1 MIGTTLAHYEI
12 LEKLGEG
19 GMGVVYKARDPRL
32 NRFVALK
39 VLPDSLARDEGRR
52 ARLLREARAASAL
65 SHPHIVVVHDIA
77 HDNDHHFIVMEYLD
91 GRSLSDLI
99 PQEGLPLH
107 QALPYASDIAEAL
120 AAAHGVGVVH
130 RDLKPGNVLISAAG
144 RVKVLDFGLAKQLVE
159 DPKDDAAPTRS
170 RALTGPG
177 LVMGTLSYMSPEQST
192 GDDMDARSD
201 IFSFGTLLYE
211 MLTGR
216 LPFQGKHA
224 AVVLHEIL
232 YTTPLPPSQLA
243 PGIPPALDALVA
255 AVLEKKAD
263 DRPESMER
271 VVEALRSIRA
281 QEVTAPLTPALAPRA
296 VAGPRSAARRRPRT
310 ASGPPRRGTER
321 SSLAVLPFTSL
332 TSDPEDAHMAAGI
345 ASEIIGALSGVP
357 DLKVASRVASFQF
370 HQATPDLK
378 KVARALDIRYVL
390 TGSLRRSGN
399 RLRVIVELTDAVP
412 GTQLWSK
419 TFDREVVDLFAMP
432 EEMAHAIVAA
442 TGGEIIRAATDHTSR
457 SHPGSLD
464 AWGLLHRAYAVW
476 DRGFSQEGVDEAL
489 QLLRR
494 AIVVDPQYAGA
505 HAALGTYLIQRVV
518 NACTDQ
524 PEAEKEEALAAAE
537 RAVDLSPN
545 DPTVLEYAGVIWHDT
560 GRHEKAVAA
569 ERRCVKIAPF
579 NLVAWGY
586 LAFALGWAG
595 DAAGVEEA
603 QRILDRLID
612 NTPEHPSLPY
622 WLWFKSGAC
631 ARQDLFA
638 ESAQAA
644 RHSLE
649 LNPGYILARAP
660 YANALGMLGR
670 HDEAREAWSTAQAAN
685 PAFTPAFYRGLAR
698 EIMVREDRA
707 EKHFGGL
714 RAAGLL
720 PPED

>member
-1 MIGTTLAHYEI
+1 MIGNTLAHYEI

-39 VLPDSLARDEGRR
+39 VLPAALARDEGRR

-65 SHPHIVVVHDIA
+65 SHPHIVVVHDLA
-77 HDNDHHFIVMEYLD
+77 HDNDQHFIVMEYLE

-99 PQEGLPLH
+99 PGEGLPLH
-107 QALPYASDIAEAL
+107 EALPYATDIAEAL

-159 DPKDDAAPTRS
+159 DPSDEDAPTRS

-177 LVMGTLSYMSPEQST
+177 LVMGTLSYMSPEQAS
-192 GDDMDARSD
+192 GEAVDARSD
-201 IFSFGTLLYE
+201 IFSFGTVLYE

-232 YTTPLPPSQLA
+232 YTTPLPPSHLA
-243 PGIPPALDALVA
+243 PAIPAALDALVA
-255 AVLEKKAD
+255 AVLEKKPG

-271 VVEALRSIRA
+271 VAEALRSIRA
-281 QEVTAPLTPALAPRA
+281 HEVTAPLRPAAAPTAVPAPR
-296 VAGPRSAARRRPRT
+296 RRARP

-321 SSLAVLPFTSL
+321 SSLAVLPFVSL
-332 TSDPEDAHMAAGI
+332 SSDPEDAHMAAGI

-370 HQATPDLK
+370 DQAAPDLK
-378 KVARALDIRYVL
+378 KVARTLDIRYVL

-399 RLRVIVELTDAVP
+399 RIRVIVELTDAVP

-419 TFDREVVDLFAMP
+419 TFEREIIDLFAMP
-432 EEMAHAIVAA
+432 EEMARAIVAA
-442 TGGEIIRAATDHTSR
+442 TGGQIIRADTERASR

-476 DRGFSQEGVDEAL
+476 NRGFSREGVDEAL

-494 AIVVDPQYAGA
+494 AVLVDPRYAAA

-524 PEAEKEEALAAAE
+524 PETEKAEALAAAE
-537 RAVDLSPN
+537 RAVELAPN
-545 DPTVLEYAGVIWHDT
+545 DPTVLEYAGLVWHDT

-595 DAAGVEEA
+595 DASGVDEG
-603 QRILDRLID
+603 QRILDGLID
-612 NTPEHPSLPY
+612 TTPDHPSLPY

-638 ESAQAA
+638 ESAEAA
-644 RHSLE
+644 RLSLE

-660 YANALGMLGR
+660 YANALGLLGR
-670 HDEAREAWSTAQAAN
+670 LDEAREAWRLAEAAN

-698 EIMVREDRA
+698 EVVVREDRA
-707 EKHFGGL
+707 EKHFRGL

>member
-39 VLPDSLARDEGRR
+39 VLPAALARDESRR

-77 HDNDHHFIVMEYLD
+77 QENDHHFIVMEYLE

-99 PQEGLPLH
+99 PLEGLPLDE
-107 QALPYASDIAEAL
+107 ALPYATDIADAL
-120 AAAHGVGVVH
+120 AAAHRVGVVH
-130 RDLKPGNVLISAAG
+130 RDLKPGNVVISAG
-144 RVKVLDFGLAKQLVE
+144 GVKVLDFGLAKQLVE
-159 DPKDDAAPTRS
+159 DPSDEDAPTRS

-177 LVMGTLSYMSPEQST
+177 LVMGTLSYMSPEQAS
-192 GDDMDARSD
+192 GDAVDARSD

-216 LPFQGKHA
+216 LPFQGKHS

-232 YTTPLPPSQLA
+232 YTTPLPPSHLA
-243 PGIPPALDALVA
+243 PAVPATLDALVA
-255 AVLEKKAD
+255 AVLQKRPR

-271 VVEALRSIRA
+271 VTEALSSIRA
-281 QEVTAPLTPALAPRA
+281 HQVTAPLRPATPTAVPAL
-296 VAGPRSAARRRPRT
+296 RRRARH

-321 SSLAVLPFTSL
+321 SSLAVLPFVSL

-345 ASEIIGALSGVP
+345 ASEIIGALCGVP

-370 HQATPDLK
+370 DQAAPDLK
-378 KVARALDIRYVL
+378 KVARTLDIRYVL

-399 RLRVIVELTDAVP
+399 RIRVIVELTDAVP

-419 TFDREVVDLFAMP
+419 TFEREVIDLFALP
-432 EEMAHAIVAA
+432 EEMARAIVGA
-442 TGGEIIRAATDHTSR
+442 TGGQIIRADTERASR

-464 AWGLLHRAYAVW
+464 AWGLLHRAYGVW
-476 DRGFSQEGVDEAL
+476 NRGFSREGVDEAL

-494 AIVVDPQYAGA
+494 AIAVDPGYAAA

-524 PEAEKEEALAAAE
+524 PEAEKAEALAAAE
-537 RAVDLSPN
+537 RAVELAPN
-545 DPTVLEYAGVIWHDT
+545 DPTVLEYAGLVWHDT

-569 ERRCVKIAPF
+569 ERRCVHLAPF

-595 DAAGVEEA
+595 DPSGVEEA
-603 QRILDRLID
+603 QRILDGLID
-612 NTPEHPSLPY
+612 TTPDHPSLPY

-638 ESAQAA
+638 ESAEAA
-644 RHSLE
+644 RYSLE

-660 YANALGMLGR
+660 YANALGLLGR
-670 HDEAREAWSTAQAAN
+670 LDEAREAWGLAQAAN

-698 EIMVREDRA
+698 EVMVREDRA
-707 EKHFGGL
+707 EKHIGGL